1 MTLGDLGSLG
11 EIVGAIG
18 AVAALVYL
26 ALQIRQNTEALR
38 VNSYHQATAELAR
51 LLDAIYSN
59 PEFADVF
66 QRGSVDP
73 ASLREQEMARFS
85 AYVASFYYAYEN
97 LFDLYDKGR
106 VEAEAWENAFQNAWP
121 LFARPG
127 IAQFGSRRKG
137 AVSERFG
144 HYRRTYG
151 QSAAQCP

>member
-11 EIVGAIG
+11 EIVGA
-18 AVAALVYL
+18 VAALAYL

-38 VNSYHQATAELAR
+38 VNSYHQATAGLAR
-51 LLDAIYSN
+51 LLDAIW
-59 PEFADVF
+59 
-66 QRGSVDP
+66 
-73 ASLREQEMARFS
+73 
-85 AYVASFYYAYEN
+85 
-97 LFDLYDKGR
+97 

-137 AVSERFG
+137 SVSERFG

-151 QSAAQCP
+151 QSAAQRP